1 MKFEKAFIEIVE
13 FSADVVTTSLKL
25 CSNGTTADAGD
36 TGFS

>member
-13 FSADVVTTSLKL
+13 FSADVVTTSTL